1 MFESQGT
8 TPAQQDST
16 TTEPTND
23 QLIGMVSTAE
33 TQVEI
38 LTNTLKGQ
46 VEVTNLCESRI
57 AELEREL
64 ETERKE
70 MVKWFDKYIEVK
82 KFIQASLDREEWDT
96 DELSNPFWEE
106 LAGML
111 NLDLKLEREITV
123 TVTWNLTVKGKT
135 DLSHYDFE
143 ASIEPANGQ
152 LEFVSGESWPDIE
165 VSE

>member
-1 MFESQGT
+1 MIEHGSDLANKLEELHPTISAPQAE
-8 TPAQQDST
+8 P
-16 TTEPTND
+16 TTE
-23 QLIGMVSTAE
+23 QY
-33 TQVEI
+33 
-38 LTNTLKGQ
+38 LTL
-46 VEVTNLCESRI
+46 
-57 AELEREL
+57 AELQAKVAEL
-64 ETERKE
+64 SESLESTRKARDT
-70 MVKWFDKYIEVK
+70 WLSRYHEVK

-111 NLDLKLEREITV
+111 SLDLKLEREITV

-143 ASIEPANGQ
+143 ATIEPANGQ

>member
-1 MFESQGT
+1 MFEANGT

-16 TTEPTND
+16 IPAPPAQVTE
-23 QLIGMVSTAE
+23 
-33 TQVEI
+33 
-38 LTNTLKGQ
+38 
-46 VEVTNLCESRI
+46 
-57 AELEREL
+57 AELQAKIVELNEEL
-64 ETERKE
+64 ESARNNRDR
-70 MVKWFDKYIEVK
+70 WFDKYIEVK

-123 TVTWNLTVKGKT
+123 TVTWNLTVKGKA
-135 DLSHYDFE
+135 DLSSYDFE
-143 ASIEPANGQ
+143 ATIEPANGQ

-165 VSE
+165 ISE

>member
-8 TPAQQDST
+8 TPEFQGNPESGIDQFLNQST
-16 TTEPTND
+16 TTELTID
-23 QLIGMVSTAE
+23 QLKARITELEAE
-33 TQVEI
+33 
-38 LTNTLKGQ
+38 NG
-46 VEVTNLCESRI
+46 RI
-57 AELEREL
+57 AELERENG
-64 ETERKE
+64 ENRKLI
-70 MVKWFDKYIEVK
+70 KWFDKYMEVK
-82 KFIQASLDREEWDT
+82 NFIQASLDREEWDT

-123 TVTWNLTVKGKT
+123 TVTWNLTVKGKA
-135 DLSHYDFE
+135 DLSSYDFE

-152 LEFVSGESWPDIE
+152 LEFISGESWPDIE